1 MIMVWR
7 SYKRRMISMLKAY
20 KRRIVLGVVSGL
32 MAVFLI
38 GSSAVGQLLF
48 GLGEEYPGGTLKVTY
63 EMLRSDSNMIHKI
76 VVEVVPN
83 GNLFDVIT
91 TLIGPGQEADS
102 ISTGF
107 GGSGA
112 AGAVGARYEEDE
124 VADIDLSPLQALD
137 ERNVAVEPNQN
148 YYLPDGARLVT
159 QERTQIAG
167 IDAVMGVFVHPN
179 YPNQRVQI
187 ALPDPE
193 TSKLLLFP
201 PLMITEVN
209 GEVDNRIEL
218 VEFTHTP

>member
-1 MIMVWR
+1 MSKIHR
-7 SYKRRMISMLKAY
+7 S
-20 KRRIVLGVVSGL
+20 RIGVGIACGL
-32 MAVFLI
+32 VGLLCI
-38 GSSAVGQLLF
+38 GSTASGQMLF
-48 GLGEEYPGGTLKVTY
+48 GLGDEYRGGTLKTVY
-63 EMLRSDSNMIHKI
+63 ELTRSDSNLPHIFS
-76 VVEVVPN
+76 VEIVPN
-83 GNLFDVIT
+83 GNLYDVIT
-91 TLIGPGQEADS
+91 TIVGQEQEGDN

-167 IDAVMGVFVHPN
+167 IDAVMGIFVHPN
-179 YPNQRVQI
+179 YPEQRVQI
-187 ALPDPE
+187 ALADPE
-193 TSKLLLFP
+193 MSKLLLFP
-201 PLMITEVN
+201 PLMIMEIN

-218 VEFTHTP
+218 VEFSHTP

>member
-1 MIMVWR
+1 MLNVCR
-7 SYKRRMISMLKAY
+7 S
-20 KRRIVLGVVSGL
+20 RIVVCVVCGL
-32 MAVFLI
+32 MTSFLVA
-38 GSSAVGQLLF
+38 STAAGQLLF
-48 GLGEEYPGGTLKVTY
+48 GLGEDYPGGTLKVSY
-63 EMLRSDSNMIHKI
+63 EMLRSDSDMIHKI

-83 GNLFDVIT
+83 GNLFDVLT

-124 VADIDLSPLQALD
+124 VADIDLSPLQTLD

-159 QERTQIAG
+159 QDRTQIAG
-167 IDAVMGVFVHPN
+167 IDVVMGVFVHPN
-179 YPNQRVQI
+179 YPEQRVQI
-187 ALPDPE
+187 ALADPE

-201 PLMITEVN
+201 PLMITEIN

-218 VEFTHTP
+218 VEFSHTP